1 MEPSVKA
8 AFLKSSQTLAV
19 KQPPASPPF
28 TPRGLRKAHSIES
41 ISSPRQ
47 QTIHAIDDYDIF
59 RPTRYTENPFAIPP
73 SISQQAFP
81 TGTHGRGVSLDL
93 RREISRVPPTSKSAK
108 EKSGK
113 NSTIAPQRYIAI
125 LTSTSTTTLDVEV
138 VKKLRLLLRNESA
151 G

>member
-8 AFLKSSQTLAV
+8 AFLKSSQALAV
-19 KQPPASPPF
+19 KQPPTSPPR

-47 QTIHAIDDYDIF
+47 QTIHASDDHDIF
-59 RPTRYTENPFAIPP
+59 RPTRYTDNPFALPP
-73 SISQQAFP
+73 STRQPAFP
-81 TGTHGRGVSLDL
+81 LGANGRSLENTRDAPRTAPL
-93 RREISRVPPTSKSAK
+93 KISKD
-108 EKSGK
+108 KSGK
-113 NSTIAPQRYIAI
+113 NSNIAPQRYISI
-125 LTSTSTTTLDVEV
+125 LTSISTTTLDVDV